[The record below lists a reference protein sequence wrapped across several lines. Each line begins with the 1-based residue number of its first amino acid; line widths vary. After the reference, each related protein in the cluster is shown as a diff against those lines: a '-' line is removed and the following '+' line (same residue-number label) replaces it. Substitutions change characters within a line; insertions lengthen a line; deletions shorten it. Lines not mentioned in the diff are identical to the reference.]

1 MDGRRADG
9 AFQLRTNPRLTLFRS
24 RDSERA
30 LPRHGTWLLW
40 ALLSCAS
47 VNDASNAIGQAQ
59 TALDGARAGEAD
71 RYAPYETTLSD
82 MYLAKAREEQA
93 RGKGAEAQ
101 KLGEEAL
108 KYAQTASRKS
118 AERRA
123 AVSTPPPA
131 ATIQHPR
138 NLGGSEAAPESQ
150 PPKVPKQ

>member
-1 MDGRRADG
+1 M
-9 AFQLRTNPRLTLFRS
+9 
-24 RDSERA
+24 
-30 LPRHGTWLLW
+30 
-40 ALLSCAS
+40 LSCAS

-59 TALDGARAGEAD
+59 TALDGARAAEAD

-101 KLGEEAL
+101 KLGEDAL
-108 KYAQTASRKS
+108 RYAQTASRKS

-138 NLGGSEAAPESQ
+138 NLGGPDRTPEAAPESQ
-150 PPKVPKQ
+150 PPKVPRQ